1 MLEFEAN
8 AARLRGLLTAEAK
21 GDERDPEVDAGLSEL
36 RAAWKRLPAEDR
48 ALAGEI
54 SASLKEL
61 VEGRPAAQNGNDPGP
76 EESPLPEPPT
86 EAELRMDE
94 QREAR
99 LALQGLDGLT
109 KVAATETRS
118 YNGPAEANALLAHV
132 GLDSFRP
139 GQREAVEAALAGRD
153 SMIVMP
159 TGGGK
164 SLCYQLPG
172 LASPEL
178 TIVVSPLIALMA
190 DQWRKLAEAGH
201 PVEMVASGLGAAR
214 TREALNRVG
223 DGSARIIYCSP
234 ERFGST
240 AFLDAISQ
248 RDVDLLA
255 IDEAHCISEWGH
267 DFRPDYLRLPKAVA
281 RLGRP
286 TVMACTATATAE
298 VAEEVRSRLGLE
310 SPLEIRSGFDR
321 PNLSFDTLT
330 FEGTGTKARKLAILE
345 QALKDAANRPAI
357 VYCGTRRDTEE
368 VAEAMRGAG
377 LLAAPY
383 HAGLAPDERA
393 STQLRFMTGDADV
406 IVATNAF
413 GMGVDKANVRSVWH
427 WAIPSSVEAYYQ
439 EAGRAGRDGAP
450 ARAALLASRADL
462 GRLVRFIEQRK
473 VDPTSVISYVERLNA
488 RSDHGALE
496 LDNPRDDA
504 DRIRLA
510 IAERVG
516 AIDVE
521 PAIGGRLTITVNR
534 RPDRAETEAACRIA
548 TDRGWQAYRAVEKY
562 AFSEACRRRQ
572 LLDHFGDSTPGAPEG
587 RCCDACDPD
596 TAWLPDP
603 ETITVTRSGK
613 RSKAKKSKAAA
624 PAIDLAGAD
633 AELFERLRAW
643 RTAAA
648 KGKPAYTVANDRTLT
663 EIAASR
669 PSDEGALADIHG
681 VGPAFIKRHASD
693 VLNLLSEA

>member
-1 MLEFEAN
+1 
-8 AARLRGLLTAEAK
+8 
-21 GDERDPEVDAGLSEL
+21 
-36 RAAWKRLPAEDR
+36 
-48 ALAGEI
+48 
-54 SASLKEL
+54 
-61 VEGRPAAQNGNDPGP
+61 
-76 EESPLPEPPT
+76 
-86 EAELRMDE
+86 
-94 QREAR
+94 
-99 LALQGLDGLT
+99 
-109 KVAATETRS
+109 
-118 YNGPAEANALLAHV
+118 
-132 GLDSFRP
+132 
-139 GQREAVEAALAGRD
+139 
-153 SMIVMP
+153 MIVMP

-172 LASPEL
+172 LASAEL

-190 DQWRKLAEAGH
+190 DQWRKLASGGH
-201 PVEMVASGLGAAR
+201 PVEMIASGLGAGR
-214 TREALNRVG
+214 TREALDRVAG
-223 DGSARIIYCSP
+223 GQARIVYCSP

-298 VAEEVRSRLGLE
+298 VAEEIRTRLGLE
-310 SPLEIRSGFDR
+310 DPLEVRSGFDR

-345 QALKDAANRPAI
+345 QALRDEANRPAI

-413 GMGVDKANVRSVWH
+413 GMGVDKADVRSVWH

-450 ARAALLASRADL
+450 ARAALLASRSDL

-488 RSDHGALE
+488 RSDDGVLE

-504 DRIRLA
+504 ERIRLA
-510 IAERVG
+510 IAEREG
-516 AIDVE
+516 SIGVE
-521 PAIGGRLTITVNR
+521 PAMGGPAARH
-534 RPDRAETEAACRIA
+534 RPPAPRARC
-548 TDRGWQAYRAVEKY
+548 DRGRVPGRDRPRLARLPGRREVRVLRDLPPPPAARPLRRLDAGGARGPLLRRVRPRHGLAPRPRDDHGHPGRE
-562 AFSEACRRRQ
+562 EA
-572 LLDHFGDSTPGAPEG
+572 
-587 RCCDACDPD
+587 
-596 TAWLPDP
+596 
-603 ETITVTRSGK
+603 
-613 RSKAKKSKAAA
+613 KSKKKKAAD

-643 RTAAA
+643 RTVAA

-669 PSDEGALADIHG
+669 PGDKASLAEIHG
-681 VGPAFIKRHASD
+681 VGPAFIKRHAGA
-693 VLNLLSEA
+693 VLELLADG